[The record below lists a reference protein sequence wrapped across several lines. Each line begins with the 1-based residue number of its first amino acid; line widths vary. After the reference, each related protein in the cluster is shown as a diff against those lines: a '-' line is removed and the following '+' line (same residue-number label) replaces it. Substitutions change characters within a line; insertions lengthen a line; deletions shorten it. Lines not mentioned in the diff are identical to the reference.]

1 MLTKAQGRLYS
12 ANACSVKLHGFETC
26 PIKEKYMIRLVRT
39 DERMVRQRC
48 SVILQDSISADN
60 EKHKGRFRKLK
71 TTKVWSSTKEGKAW
85 SIVNAKPSKLL
96 VVCLEGKPEWK

>member
-1 MLTKAQGRLYS
+1 MLTKAQGRLHS

-48 SVILQDSISADN
+48 CVILQESISA
-60 EKHKGRFRKLK
+60 EELK
-71 TTKVWSSTKEGKAW
+71 TRLTLKSIKEGLENRRLQRFDHLQKKA
-85 SIVNAKPSKLL
+85 KLGL
-96 VVCLEGKPEWK
+96 

>member
-39 DERMVRQRC
+39 DERMVQQKC
-48 SVILQDSISADN
+48 SVILQDSISA
-60 EKHKGRFRKLK
+60 EELK
-71 TTKVWSSTKEGKAW
+71 RRLTLKSVKEG
-85 SIVNAKPSKLL
+85 
-96 VVCLEGKPEWK
+96 LEN